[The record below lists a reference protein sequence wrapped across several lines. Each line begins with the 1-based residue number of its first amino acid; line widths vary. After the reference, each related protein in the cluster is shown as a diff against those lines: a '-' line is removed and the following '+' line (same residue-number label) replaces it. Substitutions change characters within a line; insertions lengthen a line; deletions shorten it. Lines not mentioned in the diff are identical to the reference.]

1 MSTSQSRRPAARKAR
16 KPKAFTDY
24 PMPLAF
30 ERIEFYLRV
39 LEAHFEKLGAPR
51 RKPEE
56 EESPREAERAAAPG
70 G

>member
-1 MSTSQSRRPAARKAR
+1 MTNNQARAPKTR
-16 KPKAFTDY
+16 KPKTFIDY

-39 LEAHFEKLGAPR
+39 LEAHFERLGVSR
-51 RKPEE
+51 RDAG
-56 EESPREAERAAAPG
+56 SPREVERAAEEG

>member
-1 MSTSQSRRPAARKAR
+1 MSSSKSKMTPAR
-16 KPKAFTDY
+16 KPKTFTDY

-39 LEAHFEKLGAPR
+39 LEAHFERLGTPR
-51 RKPEE
+51 RRDDMMQ
-56 EESPREAERAAAPG
+56 PREAERAATEG

>member
-1 MSTSQSRRPAARKAR
+1 MQNSKSNRTRER
-16 KPKAFTDY
+16 KPQAPKTFTDY

-39 LEAHFEKLGAPR
+39 LEAHFERLGTPR
-51 RKPEE
+51 RRDDVMQ
-56 EESPREAERAAAPG
+56 PREAERAATEG